1 MVVGKAETQE
11 LREQIGR
18 QLRQARLGAG
28 TSQVELAAEIGMAS
42 TYLSEVETG
51 KHNITLDT
59 LAGIASF
66 LGLPSRGDSEVLET
80 LADNVMTAA
89 KGAHNLVSFQL
100 LGLSDRR

>member
-18 QLRQARLGAG
+18 QLRQARLDAG
-28 TSQVELAAEIGMAS
+28 HTQVNMAAEIGMPS

-51 KHNITLDT
+51 KHNVTLDT

-66 LGLPSRGDSEVLET
+66 LGLDVKVEFVPKRT
-80 LADNVMTAA
+80 RKRAA
-89 KGAHNLVSFQL
+89 RK
-100 LGLSDRR
+100 

>member
-18 QLRQARLGAG
+18 QLRQARLDAG
-28 TSQVELAAEIGMAS
+28 ISQVELAAEIGMAS

-66 LGLPSRGDSEVLET
+66 LGLDVQVEFVPKRT
-80 LADNVMTAA
+80 RKRAA
-89 KGAHNLVSFQL
+89 RK
-100 LGLSDRR
+100 

>member
-11 LREQIGR
+11 LREEIGR
-18 QLRQARLGAG
+18 KLRQARLDAG
-28 TSQVELAAEIGMAS
+28 HTQVNMAAEIGMPS

-66 LGLPSRGDSEVLET
+66 LGLDVKVEFVPKRT
-80 LADNVMTAA
+80 RKRATR
-89 KGAHNLVSFQL
+89 K
-100 LGLSDRR
+100 

>member
-18 QLRQARLGAG
+18 QLRQARLDAG

-59 LAGIASF
+59 LAGIASY
-66 LGLPSRGDSEVLET
+66 LGLDVKVEFVPKRT
-80 LADNVMTAA
+80 RKRATR
-89 KGAHNLVSFQL
+89 K
-100 LGLSDRR
+100 

>member
-18 QLRQARLGAG
+18 QLRQARLDTGH
-28 TSQVELAAEIGMAS
+28 TQVNMAAEIGMPS
-42 TYLSEVETG
+42 KYLSDVGTG

-66 LGLPSRGDSEVLET
+66 LGLDVKVEFVPKRT
-80 LADNVMTAA
+80 RKRAIR
-89 KGAHNLVSFQL
+89 K
-100 LGLSDRR
+100 

>member
-11 LREQIGR
+11 LREEIGR
-18 QLRQARLGAG
+18 QLRQIRLDAG
-28 TSQVELAAEIGMAS
+28 HTQVNMAAEIGMPS

-66 LGLPSRGDSEVLET
+66 LGLDVKVEFVPKRT
-80 LADNVMTAA
+80 RKRAA
-89 KGAHNLVSFQL
+89 RK
-100 LGLSDRR
+100 

>member
-18 QLRQARLGAG
+18 QLRQARLETGI
-28 TSQVELAAEIGMAS
+28 SQVRMAAEIGMAS

-51 KHNITLDT
+51 RHNITLDT

-66 LGLPSRGDSEVLET
+66 LGLDVKVEFVPKRT
-80 LADNVMTAA
+80 RKRAA
-89 KGAHNLVSFQL
+89 RK
-100 LGLSDRR
+100 